1 VFQKKYEEKYD
12 KYYNNVNSGHPVN
25 MKNNSSG
32 VRGIF
37 GSAGTGDADTTLRNE
52 TSRGAYYDGM
62 LPNLSITKKECKLL

>member
-1 VFQKKYEEKYD
+1 
-12 KYYNNVNSGHPVN
+12 

-52 TSRGAYYDGM
+52 TSRGGYYDGM